1 VQRQSENGRLETGDT
16 TIAARL
22 NRLPPTR
29 THVQA
34 TIITG
39 IGSFFDL
46 FDIFLAGVLATVLTR
61 QFALDRVWLPAALSS
76 AFVGMFIGAIVLGW
90 LADRVG
96 RRTAFLL
103 NLAIYSVFTLA
114 GAFSVTAP
122 MLIASRFLAGIGI
135 GAELTLVDAYLSE
148 LLPASHRGRYTAW
161 AYTIGFLGVPAA
173 GLLGRLLVPLEPFGI
188 EGWRWL
194 FVAGSLGAVIVW
206 FVRRRLPESPR
217 WLESVGRIA
226 EADAI
231 VRALESEVPPGGSP
245 PTPNR
250 PTTTRVGT
258 AVEGPRTTGS
268 PGRAGLALQTRRS
281 PWILFSGQYR
291 SRTVMLGVFHIFQ
304 TVGYY
309 GFGTLVPLVL
319 ASKGYSIATS
329 LTFVTLTFIGYP
341 IGSALSLPIIE
352 RVDRRW
358 LIVGSAFLM
367 SVLGIGMGYATSPAA
382 IVAFGFLYTAVSNVF
397 SNALHVFQV
406 EIFPTS
412 VRATAAGV
420 CYGLSRLSS
429 AAMPFVLLPV
439 LERWGAGPMFV
450 VVAGA
455 LWIVMLDIALF
466 APATTGRS
474 LEEVNASV

>member
-1 VQRQSENGRLETGDT
+1 MESFKVPENGGSVETGGAG
-16 TIAARL
+16 IAARL

-29 THVQA
+29 THRHA
-34 TIITG
+34 TIIAG

-46 FDIFLAGVLATVLTR
+46 FDIFLAGVLGTVLTQ
-61 QFALDRVWLPAALSS
+61 QFALDRLWLPAALSS
-76 AFVGMFIGAIVLGW
+76 AFVGMFIGAIVLGR

-103 NLAIYSVFTLA
+103 NLGIYSGFTLA
-114 GAFSVTAP
+114 GAFSVNAT
-122 MLIASRFLAGIGI
+122 MLIVSRFLAGIGI

-148 LLPASHRGRYTAW
+148 LLPARLRGRYTAW
-161 AYTIGFLGVPAA
+161 AYTVGFLGVPAA
-173 GLLGRLLVPLEPFGI
+173 GLLGRILVPLEPFGI

-217 WLESVGRIA
+217 WLESVGRIP

-231 VRALESEVPPGGSP
+231 VRAMESEAASGGP
-245 PTPNR
+245 LTRPNTHEM
-250 PTTTRVGT
+250 P
-258 AVEGPRTTGS
+258 AAGS
-268 PGRAGLALQTRRS
+268 PGRSSSRAGLVLETRQTPS
-281 PWILFSGQYR
+281 ILLGGEYR
-291 SRTVMLGVFHIFQ
+291 SRTIMLGVLHVFQ

-319 ASKGYSIATS
+319 ASKGYSIVTS

-341 IGSALSLPIIE
+341 LGSALSLPIIE
-352 RVDRRW
+352 RVDRKW

-382 IVAFGFLYTAVSNVF
+382 IVAFGFLYTTVSNVF

-412 VRATAAGV
+412 VRATAAGI

-474 LEEVNASV
+474 LEEVNV